1 MLTIN
6 LQSEPLASN
15 PRLQAAF
22 AGALVSRGKGA
33 GQLKAKCPPMGTDAA
48 IAWQALILVANPYKA
63 GIGHLMLCRDHD
75 FLAECQAFADTL
87 RGVETLDRDRRAL
100 TRLGAW

>member
-1 MLTIN
+1 MITIN
-6 LQSEPLASN
+6 LDSEPLANN
-15 PRLQAAF
+15 PRLRAAI

-48 IAWQALILVANPYKA
+48 IAWQALILVANPFKA
-63 GIGHLMLCRDHD
+63 GMGHLMLYNDRD

-100 TRLGAW
+100 TRLGVW

>member
-6 LQSEPLASN
+6 LESEPLASN

-22 AGALVSRGKGA
+22 AGALVSRGKSA

-48 IAWQALILVANPYKA
+48 LAWQALILVANPFKA
-63 GIGHLMLCRDHD
+63 GIGHLMLCHDRD
-75 FLAECQAFADTL
+75 FLAQCQAYVDTL

-100 TRLGAW
+100 TRMGVW

>member
-1 MLTIN
+1 MITIN
-6 LQSEPLASN
+6 LDSEPLANN
-15 PRLQAAF
+15 PRLRAAV

-33 GQLKAKCPPMGTDAA
+33 WQLKAKCPPMGSDAA
-48 IAWQALILVANPYKA
+48 IAWQALTLVANPYKA
-63 GIGHLMLCRDHD
+63 GLGHLMLCNDRD
-75 FLAECQAFADTL
+75 FLKQCQDYVDTL

>member
-15 PRLQAAF
+15 PRLQAAI

-48 IAWQALILVANPYKA
+48 IAWQALILVANPFKA
-63 GIGHLMLCRDHD
+63 GIGHLMLCHDRD
-75 FLAECQAFADTL
+75 FLAQCQAYVDTL
-87 RGVETLDRDRRAL
+87 RGVKTLDRDRRAL
-100 TRLGAW
+100 TRIGVW